1 MPCLPKMRRI
11 TNGMRQI
18 RSAGWETE
26 SSKRPMNEELDEA
39 YYAMGN
45 KEILKLE
52 GIRKTVD
59 LFREG
64 DTRCVYKFLKQTSPL
79 EGLTQGE
86 AVEVFVK
93 ELLSQ
98 SLQKDLPKPVSS
110 VRKVGLYQLE
120 RFGNLTRIVEGWV
133 SRNDGSKL
141 SLRRVLLLM

>member
-98 SLQKDLPKPVSS
+98 SLRKDLPKPVSS

>member
-1 MPCLPKMRRI
+1 
-11 TNGMRQI
+11 MRQI